1 MRIVLLSW
9 MIYSRRHHDLYT
21 LPLRER
27 GVRVDFYDCT
37 PYFRPEGFRKIKLP
51 ESIDYDGVRLLH
63 TREEIERALAEL
75 PEDAVVISL
84 IPLENETLFLF
95 RALRRAGA
103 RFGATMSKW
112 RPNPYCDSLSG
123 RNLDTPMKR
132 LRTRYTSAKK
142 LMRTLCR
149 SPRVPSE
156 WLGLPSAD
164 FIITNSRTEWESRY
178 PIGPRTRYIRA
189 HSTDYEIYR
198 AWRESHRP
206 PAPEAPRQ
214 RPLGVFL
221 ESASPVCA
229 DRMLTGK
236 AGSGLTSEVYFPE
249 VRAFLRRMEAECGV
263 DLLVAAH
270 PKAVYEGRLEHFQD
284 WEIVQG
290 ATVDAVSR
298 GDFVVVHT
306 SNSVSFAVI
315 MGKPVVFVTTDQLE
329 EGKVGP
335 YVHTHAEWLG
345 KRVYN
350 ISRGEFPD
358 LASELVVDRDQY
370 QRYIDEFIKY
380 DSEDRPYWDLVLDGL
395 YDLYPELAPAGRRG
409 AA

>member
-189 HSTDYEIYR
+189 HSQEMSDEVCAAHIRLYVNDFSIDLGNEGEAAVNTLLSR
-198 AWRESHRP
+198 A
-206 PAPEAPRQ
+206 EAAGLIPHSRQ
-214 RPLGVFL
+214 GVFL
-221 ESASPVCA
+221 
-229 DRMLTGK
+229 T
-236 AGSGLTSEVYFPE
+236 
-249 VRAFLRRMEAECGV
+249 
-263 DLLVAAH
+263 
-270 PKAVYEGRLEHFQD
+270 
-284 WEIVQG
+284 
-290 ATVDAVSR
+290 
-298 GDFVVVHT
+298 
-306 SNSVSFAVI
+306 
-315 MGKPVVFVTTDQLE
+315 
-329 EGKVGP
+329 
-335 YVHTHAEWLG
+335 
-345 KRVYN
+345 
-350 ISRGEFPD
+350 
-358 LASELVVDRDQY
+358 
-370 QRYIDEFIKY
+370 
-380 DSEDRPYWDLVLDGL
+380 
-395 YDLYPELAPAGRRG
+395 
-409 AA
+409 